1 MRTLLITY
9 PRTGSSAWCKNWDI
23 LNHSDISNHHELLST
38 RKLAKDPEQRDRRQQ
53 RIDDQLLSL
62 GIKKE
67 LDISNNTDVI
77 KLLQLFV
84 DHDLTVCLKWF
95 GNFNQ
100 FFNKD
105 MVELLTTE
113 FDFKPVTLYRENML
127 DACLSYVVANI
138 TKQYNSTPE
147 NFVDYSKQTIENWE
161 LDKIGRRI
169 DYYFDRY
176 VNPWINYKHI
186 SGYTYERDVL
196 NLKLDNNVKLY
207 DQHTKERMLGSDV
220 VDYIRS
226 KIKDNGYKDNS
237 NWL

>member
-1 MRTLLITY
+1 
-9 PRTGSSAWCKNWDI
+9 
-23 LNHSDISNHHELLST
+23 
-38 RKLAKDPEQRDRRQQ
+38 
-53 RIDDQLLSL
+53 
-62 GIKKE
+62 
-67 LDISNNTDVI
+67 
-77 KLLQLFV
+77 
-84 DHDLTVCLKWF
+84 
-95 GNFNQ
+95 NQ

-127 DACLSYVVANI
+127 DACLSYVVANV

-176 VNPWINYKHI
+176 VNPWTNYKHI

-207 DQHTKERMLGSDV
+207 DQHTKEGMLGSDV